1 MAKTPDRA
9 MLSRL
14 VEVYDSFA
22 EADDLPAVGDPDFI
36 EAGEELYNAIVD
48 SGYRAVIK
56 DGNIYLPDFHGLEG
70 EAILVDPAE
79 PEDLADPEVLNLDKD

>member
-14 VEVYDSFA
+14 VDAYDQMAGES
-22 EADDLPAVGDPDFI
+22 LGMGDPDFHEI
-36 EAGEELYNAIVD
+36 EDQLFDAIDD

-56 DGNIYLPDFHGLEG
+56 NGSIYLLDPNGLPG
-70 EAILVDPAE
+70 ENILVDPAE
-79 PEDLADPEVLNLDKD
+79 PEDLADPTVLNLDAG

>member
-1 MAKTPDRA
+1 MAKPPDRA

-14 VEVYDSFA
+14 VDAYDQIA
-22 EADDLPAVGDPDFI
+22 EESLGMGDPEFHEI
-36 EAGEELYNAIVD
+36 ESRLFDAIADAGL
-48 SGYRAVIK
+48 RAVIK
-56 DGNIYLPDFHGLEG
+56 NGMIYLPDPNGLPG